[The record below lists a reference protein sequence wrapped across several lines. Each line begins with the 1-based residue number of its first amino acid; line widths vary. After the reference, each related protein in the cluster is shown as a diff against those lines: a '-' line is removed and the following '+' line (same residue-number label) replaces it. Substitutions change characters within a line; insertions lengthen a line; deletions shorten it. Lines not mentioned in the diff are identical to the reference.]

1 MVFWES
7 DRVGSHAQL
16 MKASLS
22 IFSLFHQIIFEML
35 NWVSNKIV

>member
-1 MVFWES
+1 MIES
-7 DRVGSHAQL
+7 DAQL
-16 MKASLS
+16 MKASLL